1 MPRRYQTRSTTATD
15 GQKEKEKTPPRPRV
29 SPVKSDKHLEV
40 QRKLQALKESV
51 TTIHTSY
58 QRERTAAGSFF
69 STGPNWQRAH
79 AIRFLQSVN
88 AALMA
93 PTEDSVSQIQ
103 QRYHV
108 LQAACWLIYDHIR
121 FNYGEEGDPTKSIL
135 FNELGKFA
143 AVTKLDGKS
152 EKQKPYVEALKD
164 FLGKNEDK
172 IDYGDKAA
180 AYKASVERKI
190 ERVLAP
196 PKAEEKTAVEP
207 A

>member
-1 MPRRYQTRSTTATD
+1 MPRRYQTRAAKA
-15 GQKEKEKTPPRPRV
+15 GQKEKEKTPPRPKD
-29 SPVKSDKHLEV
+29 SPVKSDKYIAA

-108 LQAACWLIYDHIR
+108 LQAACWLVYDHIR
-121 FNYGEEGDPTKSIL
+121 FTYGEEGDPTKSIL
-135 FNELGKFA
+135 FNELGKFP
-143 AVTKLDGKS
+143 AVTELDDEPKQ
-152 EKQKPYVEALKD
+152 QKPYVEELKD
-164 FLGKNEDK
+164 FVSKNEDK
-172 IDYGDKAA
+172 IDYGERAA
-180 AYKASVERKI
+180 DYKASVERKI

-196 PKAEEKTAVEP
+196 PKAAEKIAAEP